1 LKERVLKGEL
11 TPASLVRLPSEELAS
26 EDMKNAVDS
35 IHKSNL
41 KTVFKPS
48 SLKNTNSHPSYK
60 KPRLEE
66 TEKVPEKKKIN
77 QVSLPSVALNNKK
90 AETLDS
96 ILAKMDKS
104 ASTKERDD
112 MHHSEPKVVEEEPS
126 DRNEVI
132 WKGNIF

>member
-1 LKERVLKGEL
+1 VLKGDL
-11 TPASLVRLPSEELAS
+11 TPASLVRLPSGELAS
-26 EDMKNAVDS
+26 EEIKSAAES
-35 IHKSNL
+35 IQQTNL

-96 ILAKMDKS
+96 ILAKMDKG
-104 ASTKERDD
+104 ASVKERDD
-112 MHHSEPKVVEEEPS
+112 MQHSALGAVEEDPS
-126 DRNEVI
+126 DRNEVV
-132 WKGNIF
+132 WKGNFLRFTV